1 MSLEARGDGGQ
12 RLVPADAFELS
23 LALAPDAP
31 QRMENALVRIR
42 AIEVARDLGAER
54 AARGRM
60 QRIARD
66 FHRAAVLDCRHKNLE
81 TYAPSIA

>member
-1 MSLEARGDGGQ
+1 
-12 RLVPADAFELS
+12 
-23 LALAPDAP
+23 
-31 QRMENALVRIR
+31 
-42 AIEVARDLGAER
+42 
-54 AARGRM
+54 M